1 MDNFDQLL
9 KAKIEQKEYAY
20 KASAWRKF
28 AHQSGIG
35 APVGALKIAA
45 ISLVTVGVLST
56 GGYLAYKH
64 LSPKPAAATDTQQV
78 MTEPANEPVMAAED
92 TVQIAE
98 AELNDQK
105 PDEIYCDFGLTPGE
119 LKQLEEREAQKKTDA
134 AIENPQQQ
142 PVSQPATSI
151 EEPKKP
157 IERNDKWRVVIINPD
172 TIGSDN

>member
-9 KAKIEQKEYAY
+9 KAKIEQKQYAY

-28 AHQSGIG
+28 SRQSGIG
-35 APVGALKIAA
+35 TSVGALKIAA
-45 ISLVTVGVLST
+45 ISLVTVGLLST
-56 GGYLAYKH
+56 GGYLAYKY
-64 LSPKPAAATDTQQV
+64 LSPKPEATADTMQV
-78 MTEPANEPVMAAED
+78 MTEPTNEPIIAAED
-92 TVQIAE
+92 TIQIAD
-98 AELNDQK
+98 AELNTQ
-105 PDEIYCDFGLTPGE
+105 PDEIYCDFGVTPE
-119 LKQLEEREAQKKTDA
+119 EERQLEERKVQKKTDA